1 MRYDRLTE
9 SQQLLFNGMLSY
21 LTKDGIAYQPVLL
34 VGSMGVGKTWLAQ
47 HVIQYLGGS
56 YFNIAIDCFAELL
69 TYSSLPK
76 VTPEDV
82 AELVQRYSRQQPNG
96 PVFVDG
102 LDAVLTAIAA
112 SQRPS
117 MLTNFF
123 STMRRT
129 RDLPHPTVLIIQL
142 NQHLTKSIL
151 IQSNW
156 WDSHDCYVL
165 ELTLQ
170 DRLIIA
176 ENWQVVPAIASQVET
191 ALGIVLSK
199 MMRGG
204 LS

>member
-1 MRYDRLTE
+1 MRRDRPNE
-9 SQQLLFNGMLSY
+9 SQQPLLDRMQTY
-21 LTKDGIAYQPVLL
+21 LTKDAVAYHPALL

-47 HVIQYLGGS
+47 YVIEHLGGS
-56 YFNIAIDCFAELL
+56 YFNIATDCFAELL
-69 TYSSLPK
+69 KYSSLPK

-82 AELVQRYSRQQPNG
+82 AELVQRYSRQQPTG

-102 LDAVLTAIAA
+102 LDAVLTTVAV

-117 MLTNFF
+117 ILVNFF

-129 RDLPHPTVLIIQL
+129 RDLPHPTVMIIQL
-142 NQHLTKSIL
+142 NRHLTESIL
-151 IQSNW
+151 RQSDW
-156 WDSHDCYVL
+156 WDSNDCYVL

-176 ENWQVVPAIASQVET
+176 ENWQVVPAVVNEART
-191 ALGIVLSK
+191 ALEIVLSR

-204 LS
+204 SS